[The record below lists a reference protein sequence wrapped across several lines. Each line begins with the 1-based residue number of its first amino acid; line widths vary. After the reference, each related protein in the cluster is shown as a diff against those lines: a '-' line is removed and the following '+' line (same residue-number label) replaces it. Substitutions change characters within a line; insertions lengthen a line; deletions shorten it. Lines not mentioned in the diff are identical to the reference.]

1 MAVRKGDQ
9 DQGKIKVI
17 EASKNLCKYTYE
29 RVKSNTFPKSERW
42 IMPKSIWDE
51 VCAAHTKII
60 RANSIR
66 VETSE
71 EARRRMLLEKEAV
84 GHLDAA
90 ISLIDICNV
99 LGQISDDRAAFW
111 TKLATDTQILC
122 KAWLKSNRTEYKN
135 KDLYRPD

>member
-9 DQGKIKVI
+9 EQGKIQVI

-29 RVKSNTFPKSERW
+29 RVKSRTFPKAERW

-51 VCAAHTKII
+51 VSAAHTKII
-60 RANSIR
+60 RANAIR

-71 EARRRMLLEKEAV
+71 EAQRRLLLEKEAI

-99 LGQISDDRAAFW
+99 LGQISDDQAKFW
-111 TKLATDTQILC
+111 TGLAAGTQILC
-122 KAWLKSNRTEYKN
+122 KSWLKSNRASY
-135 KDLYRPD
+135 KDLCRGD

>member
-1 MAVRKGDQ
+1 MSVRKGDQ
-9 DQGKIKVI
+9 DQGKLKVI

-29 RVKSNTFPKSERW
+29 RVKSNAFPKSERW

-51 VCAAHTKII
+51 VSAAHTKII

-66 VETSE
+66 VETTE
-71 EARRRMLLEKEAV
+71 EARRRIMLEKEAI

-99 LGQISDDRAAFW
+99 LGQISDDRAEFW
-111 TKLATDTQILC
+111 TGLATTTQVFC
-122 KAWLKSNRTEYKN
+122 KAWLKSNRAAYKG
-135 KDLYRPD
+135 LYRDD